1 MATRGRGSVL
11 AGLVLVALTACQ
23 AQDQGAATGAEQTAT
38 PAPGDVLILAAAR
51 VALPPPM
58 AAADLPDPEGQGA
71 QLTAQFCGGAC
82 HGIPAPSA
90 HSATDWPVVLRRMWL
105 RAGALDTALHVPVPD
120 NAQRIVISEYMIAN
134 ALKATAGTLP
144 DFPGRDEFLATCTR
158 CHGLPDVR
166 THSAEDWAAVVRRMN
181 TRMETMLRQ
190 TLTPDQIQRVVMF
203 LERASTGE

>member
-1 MATRGRGSVL
+1 MVTRGRGWAL
-11 AGLVLVALTACQ
+11 AGLVALVACQ
-23 AQDQGAATGAEQTAT
+23 VRDQGAATGAEQAAT

-105 RAGALDTALHVPVPD
+105 RAGALDSALHVPVPD

-166 THSAEDWAAVVRRMN
+166 QHSPEDWAAVVRRMN

-190 TLTPDQIQRVVMF
+190 ALTPDQIQRVVMF
-203 LERASTGE
+203 LERASAGG